1 MQPKSTLTLGGLIF
15 RTVDLTQELSAAT
28 PMFESSEPSL
38 TYKTLTTVADHGYR
52 TGEFHMAEHCGTHID
67 APSHFI
73 EGAPSLE
80 QIPAERLIL
89 PAVVIDVREQCRAD
103 NDYALKIEDVNAF
116 EKKHSIVSGAA
127 VLLLTGWSSRFAD
140 GDLYRNADQNSR
152 KHFPGFGADA
162 IEYLI
167 DSRKVSALGIDTLS
181 VDRGLSEN
189 FEVHKF
195 ALSKN
200 VLLVENL
207 VNLDQLP
214 PIGAT
219 VFFGPIKLKDGT
231 GGPLRVLALTPSS

>member
-1 MQPKSTLTLGGLIF
+1 MHSQPLLTLAGLVF
-15 RTVDLTQELSAAT
+15 RTIDLTQELSAAT

-38 TYKTLTTVADHGYR
+38 TYKTRTTVARDGYR

-80 QIPAERLIL
+80 QIPAQRLIV
-89 PAVVIDVREQCRAD
+89 PAIVIDVREQCRVD
-103 NDYALKIEDVNAF
+103 HDYALTIEDVNTF
-116 EKKHSIVSGAA
+116 EKKHGITSNAA
-127 VLLLTGWSSRFAD
+127 ILLLTGWSSRFAD
-140 GDLYRNADQNSR
+140 EDLYRNADQKGI
-152 KHFPGFGADA
+152 KHFPGFGAKA

-167 DSRKVSALGIDTLS
+167 DDRKVSALGIDTLS
-181 VDRGLSEN
+181 VDRGRSQD
-189 FEVHKF
+189 FEVHRF

-214 PIGAT
+214 PVGAT